1 MMFCQY
7 VLEPLEAILES
18 LGAGLGVVLGLLG
31 GPWGGSEHLG
41 GTWGASWKS
50 WRAPG
55 GARGLYFTSIFVNL
69 CCCLKSKKSM
79 NKSGGAILC
88 RNLQCPVGI
97 PWVAG
102 GLGNLVWAIPWASG
116 GPRDVY
122 FYEYFCV
129 RGNPCLLL
137 RPNSNLLHRPGRARG
152 RGKGKGARARGPGPV
167 RDRPRAPRPGR
178 RTGRR
183 SPLRSE
189 IVPSPVRSGSDM

>member
-1 MMFCQY
+1 M
-7 VLEPLEAILES
+7 
-18 LGAGLGVVLGLLG
+18 G

-41 GTWGASWKS
+41 GTWGTSWKS

-97 PWVAG
+97 QWVAG
-102 GLGNLVWAIPWASG
+102 GLENLVWAIPWASG

-122 FYEYFCV
+122 FTSIFVYAGTLVYCCV
-129 RGNPCLLL
+129 LIRICCT
-137 RPNSNLLHRPGRARG
+137 ARG
-152 RGKGKGARARGPGPV
+152 GPGGGGKGGGPGAPGPGPV

-183 SPLRSE
+183 SPHRSE
-189 IVPSPVRSGSDM
+189 IVRSPVRSESDM